1 LGTHGESALAHTD
14 GQQPRRCTISGY
26 PVNRVEVWSENS
38 LVPYGPRV
46 TENSVRVQ
54 VQYATVCGER
64 GHSGISR
71 SGYRAQTISYC
82 SCKFDGA
89 LECLVM
95 RSGRWFGELR
105 ENKHGQRV
113 CRTWH
118 TNRVKS
124 GIPLQS
130 ITRFRAIR

>member
-1 LGTHGESALAHTD
+1 MQRMKTAPRGKGSGVEIAWEHMVNPPWFTD

-64 GHSGISR
+64 GHSGI
-71 SGYRAQTISYC
+71 
-82 SCKFDGA
+82 
-89 LECLVM
+89 LEV
-95 RSGRWFGELR
+95 
-105 ENKHGQRV
+105 
-113 CRTWH
+113 
-118 TNRVKS
+118 
-124 GIPLQS
+124 
-130 ITRFRAIR
+130 AIERRQ